1 VTGDDV
7 CQLSSMSFTRQPE
20 PPSVVATK
28 TAQRRASGHLYRPHI
43 VSIEEGKK
51 MDAMSKT
58 DSLAEEMTRRKSH
71 KCLLP
76 VAGCDNDLDQTLLDG
91 FLTNAQSQG
100 TTCSYYVRYLCRY
113 PTLPYST
120 LGPALCCFTLGTV
133 TCLSLVTG
141 RCLHQ
146 QPISP
151 MLSKTID
158 FVKCKLSSFGCS
170 FYIIFKMVR
179 LVWIR

>member
-1 VTGDDV
+1 MLVSCVTGDDV

-58 DSLAEEMTRRKSH
+58 DSLAEEMTHRKSH

-120 LGPALCCFTLGTV
+120 LLYPGACPLLFHPGNCDLSVIGHWQMFASATHFT
-133 TCLSLVTG
+133 
-141 RCLHQ
+141 H
-146 QPISP
+146 
-151 MLSKTID
+151 
-158 FVKCKLSSFGCS
+158 VKQN
-170 FYIIFKMVR
+170 Y
-179 LVWIR
+179 